1 MFVNSNVPCMRV
13 YTCVRMYVY
22 VLLQTLDIFCIR
34 LKIIEHHY
42 ICKERNLIIFSG
54 TSTIDKIHDNCIA
67 FVLLIYLSIF
77 IHIFVHFCISIFTY
91 NTYIFCKN
99 YSRLYAMLLLSLAS
113 RLYDIRD
120 CGILIEHRMSFLIE
134 KSSHEEIIACR
145 I

>member
-13 YTCVRMYVY
+13 YTRVRMYVY

-34 LKIIEHHY
+34 LKIIEHYY

-54 TSTIDKIHDNCIA
+54 TSTIDKIHDNCIT
-67 FVLLIYLSIF
+67 FVLLIYLS
-77 IHIFVHFCISIFTY
+77 IFVHFCISIFTC
-91 NTYIFCKN
+91 NTYIFCTII
-99 YSRLYAMLLLSLAS
+99 MLLFSLAS
-113 RLYDIRD
+113 KLYDIRD

-134 KSSHEEIIACR
+134 KSSHKEIIACR